1 MSQPSLLSY
10 LKQLYKEKREL
21 TILEITYLVIAGVSF
36 LVAAVIALLNQSLGV
51 GLLIIPFIAFLAFSA
66 NLIVWALVK
75 MLVEESIKGQKQDI
89 KRDLKIED
97 MSSVVETEET
107 AEIEEPK
114 KTSRSLSAK
123 AKQPVI
129 KPKQTK
135 KS

>member
-1 MSQPSLLSY
+1 MSQPSLISY

-21 TILEITYLVIAGVSF
+21 TILEITYLIIAGISF

-75 MLVEESIKGQKQDI
+75 MLVEESIKEQGHDV

-97 MSSVVETEET
+97 EGSAENTK
-107 AEIEEPK
+107 EIEKSK
-114 KTSRSLSAK
+114 KTSKSLSAK
-123 AKQPVI
+123 VKKPVVKSKQI
-129 KPKQTK
+129 K